1 MITYVF
7 ICGEEQLLSCCFGG
21 SYCLLSLCV
30 LKCYPAQELPRVGC
44 VADGE
49 VEHME
54 SELEP
59 ESDWIFLRAPFL
71 FSSHISGA
79 VKKNMSWNSIQ
90 KSTCIVDCFSSPIHT
105 YRLVV
110 AGIFFG

>member
-1 MITYVF
+1 M
-7 ICGEEQLLSCCFGG
+7 
-21 SYCLLSLCV
+21 

-49 VEHME
+49 VECME

-79 VKKNMSWNSIQ
+79 VKKNMSWKSIQ
-90 KSTCIVDCFSSPIHT
+90 KSTCIVDCFSSPIPT